1 MPPRDTCVK
10 TRSPV
15 AGTVLGTVME
25 TLELGLVL
33 HGSGPGWYLYLALF
47 NASWSIWLSLK
58 EHCLVWPP
66 RSCSAMSPTL
76 QGVVS
81 SLKPWARNELP
92 SFEHASVRDLVT
104 ATRKV
109 TDATRK
115 SQLENTATGYLSVW
129 GCLAYKMTMQ
139 NPLVMSVYS
148 GTWVKGS
155 PSCFFFPSHWSS
167 ILDTGPVFPV
177 RHGSRPCSQLS
188 IRRGRVQ
195 F

>member
-15 AGTVLGTVME
+15 AGTVLGTVTE

-66 RSCSAMSPTL
+66 RSCSAMFPAL

-81 SLKPWARNELP
+81 SLKPWARNKLP

-139 NPLVMSVYS
+139 NPLVR
-148 GTWVKGS
+148 
-155 PSCFFFPSHWSS
+155 SC
-167 ILDTGPVFPV
+167 ILRDLGEGVTILFLLPKSLVLHP
-177 RHGSRPCSQLS
+177 
-188 IRRGRVQ
+188 
-195 F
+195 